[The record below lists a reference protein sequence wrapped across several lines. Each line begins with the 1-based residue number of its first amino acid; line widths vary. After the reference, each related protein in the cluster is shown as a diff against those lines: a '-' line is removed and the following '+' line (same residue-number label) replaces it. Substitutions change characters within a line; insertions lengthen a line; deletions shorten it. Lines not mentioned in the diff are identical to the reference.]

1 MARSKPCPLC
11 GNTPAAVYAPF
22 CSQGCRDRDLMQWLG
37 EGYAIP
43 VSTPPATVLR
53 RPCLTGRRGLCA
65 PVAAAAMSIWR

>member
-11 GNTPAAVYAPF
+11 GKPLAAAYSPF

-43 VSTPPATVLR
+43 VSTPPGEEEDGLDTT
-53 RPCLTGRRGLCA
+53 RPRD
-65 PVAAAAMSIWR
+65 